1 MGTQNFTDVAW
12 PGLTFSEGFCPA
24 KVRLNSS
31 AETQINRQRAE
42 MCEYLRSN
50 ILSRGKKKEEE
61 KLSCLVLLWNCGF
74 LKKKKK
80 KEQKNSEIPKSIG
93 GGWQQRQE
101 DGEPTPLPSPQQVLR
116 RFWIDA
122 QFRQKLLPSSSPVRS
137 EDRRQSCVTQV

>member
-80 KEQKNSEIPKSIG
+80 KNKKT
-93 GGWQQRQE
+93 QRSQNQL
-101 DGEPTPLPSPQQVLR
+101 GEAGSKGRKTESQLRCQVHNR
-116 RFWIDA
+116 Y
-122 QFRQKLLPSSSPVRS
+122 
-137 EDRRQSCVTQV
+137 

>member
-80 KEQKNSEIPKSIG
+80 RTKKLRDPKINWGRLAAKAGRQRANSAAKSTTG
-93 GGWQQRQE
+93 TE
-101 DGEPTPLPSPQQVLR
+101 KVL
-116 RFWIDA
+116 
-122 QFRQKLLPSSSPVRS
+122 
-137 EDRRQSCVTQV
+137 DRRSV